1 MRQLVTMRHPIG
13 FILFGALVA
22 VVVQPAF
29 GAIVGSRI
37 QAEGMTESSS
47 DIAVQDDGA
56 GDEGD
61 HLRFANSATS
71 SQRASITVNPG
82 QQVDEI
88 QIRSRACYEL
98 GRKSHRNAD
107 STVSLVPSRSPF
119 PAFLSR
125 Y

>member
-1 MRQLVTMRHPIG
+1 MMRQLVTMRHPIG

-61 HLRFANSATS
+61 HLRFANSATGRAGWPFVQS
-71 SQRASITVNPG
+71 SVRPRSAQAESRRPSVIAASLNQRWRGCTPEAAKSMP
-82 QQVDEI
+82 EI
-88 QIRSRACYEL
+88 RARL
-98 GRKSHRNAD
+98 
-107 STVSLVPSRSPF
+107 
-119 PAFLSR
+119 
-125 Y
+125 